1 MIDISKLKFA
11 IFDWDNTLADS
22 RPHIIETINK
32 ILPEYNLPVWDIVKR
47 RRDPGLSFR
56 DNFVHIFGPSL
67 AAEAYE
73 RYVEL
78 YKNRKD
84 FGFITFPGVKEV
96 IDNLYGQGVK
106 LFIMTNKDRRLFDL
120 ELPQLFDPRLFVRTV
135 AGHEAPRDKPSPE
148 QVYFLLRGLLKPEE
162 ITPENVWIIG
172 DSAHDSSCALAAGA
186 QAIRIGQPIWGDD
199 AGIDDRIVCFR
210 DFLDFAAALKGK

>member
-1 MIDISKLKFA
+1 MLDISKLKFA

-56 DNFVHIFGPSL
+56 DNFVHIFGPDL

-73 RYVEL
+73 RYAEL
-78 YKNRKD
+78 YKTAND
-84 FGFITFPGVKEV
+84 FSLMTFPGVNEV
-96 IDNLYGQGVK
+96 INNLYEYKVK
-106 LFIMTNKDRRLFDL
+106 LFVMTNKDRRLFDL
-120 ELPQLFDPRLFVRTV
+120 EMPQLFDPRLFVRTV

-148 QVYFLLRGLLKPEE
+148 QVYFLLRGLLRPEE

-172 DSAHDSSCALAAGA
+172 DSAQDSSCALAAGA
-186 QAIRIGQPIWGDD
+186 QAIRIGSPIWDDD
-199 AGIDDRIVCFR
+199 AAIDDRIVWFR